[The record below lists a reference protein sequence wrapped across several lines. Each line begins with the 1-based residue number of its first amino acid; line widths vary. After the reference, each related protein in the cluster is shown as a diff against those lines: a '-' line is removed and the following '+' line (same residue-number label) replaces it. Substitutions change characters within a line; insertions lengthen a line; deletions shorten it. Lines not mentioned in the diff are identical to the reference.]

1 MSAKAISPDNI
12 ASSYLTCF
20 PVPTFHGHP
29 DEDVHAWLNR
39 MYTAL
44 EERGIP
50 YPHWVPVVLS
60 DASGHGPPV
69 LGEEVR
75 KVVGDVWRMLGRME
89 EARLDA
95 GSRSRPAWT
104 GNQEKDKTTDQ
115 ELWWGGDWHCFAR
128 VLMHVHKQAILQQSS
143 CPTLASGANANA
155 GAFGRFKASHPY
167 IAAAA
172 TMGLIVLTPVVGP
185 PLLAGIAGIVES
197 GVVAGSLAATVQ
209 AGGVSLLAMAQSVG
223 AGGAALVSSAPVV
236 VASAVGTLGAWI
248 GVTAGV
254 GRERR

>member
-1 MSAKAISPDNI
+1 MSAKAIPSDDI
-12 ASSYLTCF
+12 ASTYLTCF

-29 DEDVHAWLNR
+29 DEDVHAWLDR

-50 YPHWVPVVLS
+50 YPHWVPFVLS
-60 DASGHGPPV
+60 DASGTPV

-95 GSRSRPAWT
+95 GSRSRPAWR
-104 GNQEKDKTTDQ
+104 GSQETDKTTDK
-115 ELWWGGDWHCFAR
+115 ELWWGGYWYCFAR
-128 VLMHVHKQAILQQSS
+128 VLMHVHKQAILHQSS
-143 CPTLASGANANA
+143 CPTLASGASANA

-172 TMGLIVLTPVVGP
+172 TMGLIALTPVVGP

-197 GVVAGSLAATVQ
+197 GVVTGSLAATVQ
-209 AGGVSLLAMAQSVG
+209 AGGVSLRAMAQSVG

-236 VASAVGTLGAWI
+236 VASAVGTLSAWM
-248 GVTAGV
+248 GVTAGA